1 LHVKIAY
8 TGTIIIVKI
17 SHPNGWEWSPLRIK
31 IADLS
36 NQNLK
41 RKKKKKKPNQKNL
54 LKKNKSKKGR
64 SHGTN
69 DW

>member
-41 RKKKKKKPNQKNL
+41 R
-54 LKKNKSKKGR
+54 
-64 SHGTN
+64 
-69 DW
+69 